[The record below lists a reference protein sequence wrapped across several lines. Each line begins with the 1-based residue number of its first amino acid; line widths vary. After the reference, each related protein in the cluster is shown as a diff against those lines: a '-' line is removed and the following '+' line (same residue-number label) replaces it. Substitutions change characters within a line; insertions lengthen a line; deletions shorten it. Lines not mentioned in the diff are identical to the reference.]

1 MIYPIIEFLILILI
15 TGLLWG
21 ILKPY
26 ALNTLNSQIAKY
38 PIAFDSQQVGFAT
51 AIMNYLLLFVILGGL
66 IGLWV
71 WVHRTKSSGVV
82 YG

>member
-15 TGLLWG
+15 SGLLWG

-26 ALNTLNSQIAKY
+26 TLGLLNSQVTLYPTAFNQQQIA
-38 PIAFDSQQVGFAT
+38 FAT
-51 AIMNYLLLFVILGGL
+51 AIVNYLLLFVILGGI

-71 WVHRTKSSGVV
+71 WVHRTKSQGIV